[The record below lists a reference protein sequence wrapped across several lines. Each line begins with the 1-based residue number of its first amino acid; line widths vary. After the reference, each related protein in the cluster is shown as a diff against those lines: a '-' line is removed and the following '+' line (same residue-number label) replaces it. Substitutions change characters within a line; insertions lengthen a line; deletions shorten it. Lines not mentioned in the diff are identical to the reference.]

1 MVAGDGGEVVIDAL
15 PKVRRY
21 SAWGLVGEAGDT
33 AVLELAP
40 HAFEQESKLR
50 RLANAMRTLW
60 LGLGDNR
67 EARGDGEWLF
77 VDPEDG
83 QLTHLGADG
92 SLSKPL
98 PKGFSAIGCGAA
110 WALGAL
116 ASGRSAA
123 EAVKTACQYNAFCRG
138 PVRTWRKRL
147 R

>member
-1 MVAGDGGEVVIDAL
+1 MVSGDEGEVIIDAQ

-21 SAWGLVGEAGDT
+21 AAWGLVGEVGDC

-40 HAFEQESKLR
+40 HAFEQEKRLR
-50 RLANAMRTLW
+50 RVANAMRALCQ
-60 LGLGDNR
+60 GLGDSK
-67 EARGDGEWLF
+67 EAEWLF

-92 SLSKPL
+92 SLIKPL